1 MSASNTMRTAS
12 RILRITVTVFVFTVI
27 AFLIWRAF
35 FSANMPD
42 SVTTLIPNEALSKA
56 YEEKGDALLL
66 QYQNLDN
73 ITRGQ
78 LTEKEELAQ
87 NRKSNYGYFAVT
99 RVDIIPEADQ
109 IQIVFRYNNSTINAL
124 KDDYGLATL
133 PDRSETLY
141 DVSIVIST
149 DLTPDDDSDNLDG
162 GEESV
167 KKTRIFPT
175 ESYTVSDE
183 KNMYNYRKY
192 VFENVSLDEFTL
204 ALFVDFYYV
213 GDIDYDKTAYGTVCI
228 WDYKT
233 TTRTRALTSADKNAI
248 LAWRNEE

>member
-1 MSASNTMRTAS
+1 MRVAG
-12 RILRITVTVFVFTVI
+12 RILKITVTIFVFTVI

-35 FSANMPD
+35 FSANMPS

-56 YEEKGDALLL
+56 YAEKGDALLL

-73 ITRGQ
+73 ITRVQ
-78 LTEKEELAQ
+78 LTEKEELEQ

-99 RVDIIPEADQ
+99 RVDIIPEANQ
-109 IQIVFRYNNSTINAL
+109 IQIVFRYNNSTISSL
-124 KDDYGLATL
+124 KDDYGLDTL
-133 PDRSETLY
+133 PHRYETLY
-141 DVSIVIST
+141 DVSIVVNT
-149 DLTPDDDSDNLDG
+149 DLTPDNASDNLNG
-162 GEESV
+162 GEDSV

-192 VFENVSLDEFTL
+192 VFENVSIDELTL

-213 GDIDYDKTAYGTVCI
+213 GDIDYEKTAYGTVCI

-233 TTRTRALTSADKNAI
+233 TTRTRNLTTADKNAI
-248 LAWRNEE
+248 MAWRNEE